1 MYYLVSRPVE
11 DGFVSPGEI
20 LIDRSGELVNI
31 DSSSEGNVNT
41 VIAERSSDLDIAP
54 DEMADIAPDETQDI
68 SPDEMADNEIG
79 EMADISLDEMADIAI
94 GEKADIGKKLKRKP
108 ATGKQVKNKK
118 MKMVFLITLNMLVER

>member
-1 MYYLVSRPVE
+1 M
-11 DGFVSPGEI
+11 SPGEI

-54 DEMADIAPDETQDI
+54 HEMADIAPDEMADIAPDETQDI

-79 EMADISLDEMADIAI
+79 EMADISPDEMADIAI